1 LAFLRNA
8 LACARG
14 RLEETMDIFDRHIA
28 PPGGGRASSGGSF
41 YHVSFRSGSRAT
53 GASAHSAHNYIVRA
67 GEYGEGDR
75 DPVVYTES
83 DHMPGWATGDPGV
96 YWEGA
101 DLYER
106 ANGRLYVSGDF
117 ALPRGLSTED
127 QVALA
132 HAFAQELTSEE
143 RLPYT
148 LAIHAGQSRD
158 GDEQN
163 PHAHLMISERKND
176 GVERDRDQWFSRA
189 HPSDPS
195 RGGAAKSRTF
205 HGRAWV
211 ESARGRWAEL
221 TNETLSRLG
230 RDERVD
236 HRSYERQGVDREPG
250 RHFGPAAAHMV
261 GRGRDHDRLESAA
274 AAVGAGERLVSID
287 REIAALEAARDL
299 LAHAADERSSL
310 AEGSSGSKS
319 AGRSVDDDWSPGR

>member
-1 LAFLRNA
+1 
-8 LACARG
+8 
-14 RLEETMDIFDRHIA
+14 MDIFDRHVA
-28 PPGGGRASSGGSF
+28 PPGGGRAGGGGSF

-53 GASAHSAHNYIVRA
+53 GASAKSAHNYIVRE
-67 GEYGEGDR
+67 GEYGGEDR

-83 DHMPGWATGDPGV
+83 DHMPAWATGDPAS

-106 ANGRLYVSGDF
+106 ANGRLYVSADF

-132 HAFAQELTSEE
+132 HSFARELTSEE

-176 GVERDRDQWFSRA
+176 GVERDREQWFSRA
-189 HPSDPS
+189 NPGDPS

-211 ESARGRWAEL
+211 ESARERWAEL
-221 TNETLSRLG
+221 TNQTLARVG

-261 GRGRDHDRLESAA
+261 GRGGDHDRLESAA
-274 AAVGAGERLVSID
+274 AVVGAGERLASID
-287 REIAALEAARDL
+287 REIAALETARSL
-299 LAHAADERSSL
+299 LAHAAEERQGL
-310 AEGSSGSKS
+310 AGGSSGSKAS
-319 AGRSVDDDWSPGR
+319 SRSVEDDLSRGR